1 MKKNLGLMLM
11 TMLIANLLVS
21 AAGPA
26 LAISDV
32 EKDINEQ
39 LQPIADV
46 YDSSS
51 DIDEET
57 FAETLAK
64 IIKIVLGLLGIIF
77 LILIIYAGFVWMTSS
92 GNEEKVGRAKGIMM
106 AAIIGVT
113 IIIAAYIITIFVI
126 QNLLEATGVSD

>member
-1 MKKNLGLMLM
+1 MKKNLGLILM
-11 TMLIANLLVS
+11 AMLIANLLAS
-21 AAGPA
+21 TAGPA
-26 LAISDV
+26 LAASDV
-32 EKDINEQ
+32 EQDINEQ

-46 YDSSS
+46 YDSSG

-92 GNEEKVGRAKGIMM
+92 GNEEKVGRAKGIMI

>member
-1 MKKNLGLMLM
+1 MKKNLGLILM